1 MSRRSPVA
9 PVAAVALAALVVAG
23 GCAGAGPGEADV
35 ALKAAA
41 AQLAGVRSGTLQF
54 RLVAG
59 PAVGGDEPPQA
70 AFELAGPFSLAEPG
84 GLPVVDLEFTRVA
97 GESRTITQLISNGS
111 RAFEVL
117 DGTPY
122 QLGFEETERLR
133 APRQF
138 RGDEGFAGLR
148 VDRWARDPRL
158 EPGDAAEAGEAGEG
172 APTQRMTGD
181 VDVVRALN
189 DVFTFAANLGAA
201 DMARPQ
207 ITGEVADALRR
218 LTESATLELVVGADD
233 RHVRGLSVH
242 IRLRTPLPEP
252 VRAALG
258 PLGAASVRLFLA
270 VEEPNTPVTVA
281 APEAPRPA
289 SERPRPAGS

>member
-23 GCAGAGPGEADV
+23 GCAGAGPSEADV
-35 ALKAAA
+35 ALEAAA

-97 GESRTITQLISNGS
+97 GESRTTTQLISNGS

-122 QLGFEETERLR
+122 QFGFEETERLR

-148 VDRWARDPRL
+148 VDRWSSDPRL
-158 EPGDAAEAGEAGEG
+158 EAGEVGD
-172 APTQRMTGD
+172 APTQRITSD
-181 VDVVRALN
+181 VDVVHALN

-201 DMARPQ
+201 DMARPE
-207 ITGEVADALRR
+207 ITAEVADALRR
-218 LTESATLELVVGADD
+218 LTDSATLELVVGADD

-242 IRLRTPLPEP
+242 VRLRTPLPEP

-258 PLGAASVRLFLA
+258 PLAAASVRLFLA

-289 SERPRPAGS
+289 SDRPRPAGG